1 MLLDKCETA
10 QTPGTTLKIRLDSL
24 TNTLNFFLNTLKS
37 DNANHSIQ
45 FRPSVYS
52 ISTFFHLY
60 ILHQALS
67 CIFPIP
73 SCSLYPLQP
82 PLYPHPTSPP
92 PLHPVC
98 RLPGTDKVSW
108 QGVGVLSFASLSGN
122 PGSSV
127 HATSLEQ

>member
-1 MLLDKCETA
+1 MKIGLDPLTKSGMLPFYKYIKKEDNKPN
-10 QTPGTTLKIRLDSL
+10 QTKQI
-24 TNTLNFFLNTLKS
+24 N
-37 DNANHSIQ
+37 SIQ
-45 FRPSVYS
+45 TSCVQS
-52 ISTFFHLY
+52 CNISSCIF
-60 ILHQALS
+60 HQALS

-82 PLYPHPTSPP
+82 FIYPHPTSPS

-98 RLPGTDKVSW
+98 SLPGTDKVSW

-122 PGSSV
+122 PGSCV